1 MAGAMTHFLD
11 TSEKRIVKTIPLLS
25 DPGCVLHRVR
35 AAARVA
41 GRLLSSLALL
51 LSGASVHAEAL
62 GTAFFYGAPVPVEQL
77 SRYKWVVVEADNL
90 GSPARLAASGALV
103 FAYVSVGEAEGWRAS
118 TRALDNSLFDGANS
132 AWGSRVADLTQPG
145 WSKFLLETRM
155 AGLWKQGYRAF
166 FLDTLD
172 SYQLTAKDP
181 AARLR
186 QQRALVA
193 LIEAMHRR
201 FPGVQLLLNRGF
213 EVLPDVSTLVV
224 GVAAES
230 LYQSWDPKMGAYTTV
245 DEPSREWLL
254 ARLREVQQRFGLPVT
269 VIDYVPK
276 KDSALARATAQRIT
290 DAGFTPWIAT
300 PQLDT
305 IAETNLP

>member
-1 MAGAMTHFLD
+1 M
-11 TSEKRIVKTIPLLS
+11 PLR
-25 DPGCVLHRVR
+25 G
-35 AAARVA
+35 AARAVA
-41 GRLLSSLALL
+41 RLFPSLALVCG
-51 LSGASVHAEAL
+51 SAL
-62 GTAFFYGAPVPVEQL
+62 AQAQPPSTAFFYGAPVPVEQL
-77 SRYKWVVVEADNL
+77 SRYKRVVVEADNL

-118 TRALDNSLFDGANS
+118 TRALDDSLFDGANS
-132 AWGSRVADLTQPG
+132 AWGSRVADLTHPG
-145 WSKFLLETRM
+145 WTRFLLETRM
-155 AGLWKQGYRAF
+155 AGLWKQGYRGF

-186 QQRALVA
+186 QQRALVV
-193 LIEAMHRR
+193 LIGAIHRR

-213 EVLPDVSTLVV
+213 EVLPDVSAMVV

-230 LYQSWDPKMGAYTTV
+230 LFQSWDPKAGAYTVV

-254 ARLREVQQRFGLPVT
+254 GRLREVQQRFALPVT
-269 VIDYVPK
+269 VIDYVAK

-290 DAGFTPWIAT
+290 DAGFTAWVAT

>member
-1 MAGAMTHFLD
+1 MRPPTPTPNPA
-11 TSEKRIVKTIPLLS
+11 LLR
-25 DPGCVLHRVR
+25 G
-35 AAARVA
+35 AARA
-41 GRLLSSLALL
+41 LARLFPSLALVFSTTL
-51 LSGASVHAEAL
+51 AQAQGPS
-62 GTAFFYGAPVPVEQL
+62 TAFFYGAPVPVEQL
-77 SRYKWVVVEADNL
+77 SRYKRVVVEADNL
-90 GSPARLAASGALV
+90 GSPTRLAASGALV

-118 TRALDNSLFDGANS
+118 TRALDDSLFDGANS
-132 AWGSRVADLTQPG
+132 AWGSRVADLTHPG
-145 WSKFLLETRM
+145 WTRFLLETRM

-181 AARLR
+181 AARVR

-193 LIEAMHRR
+193 LIEAIHRR

-213 EVLPDVSTLVV
+213 EVLPDVSSLVV

-230 LYQSWDPKMGAYTTV
+230 LFQSWDPKAGAYTVV

-254 ARLREVQQRFGLPVT
+254 GRLREVQQRFALPVT
-269 VIDYVPK
+269 VIDYVAR

-290 DAGFTPWIAT
+290 DAGFTAWVAT

>member
-1 MAGAMTHFLD
+1 
-11 TSEKRIVKTIPLLS
+11 
-25 DPGCVLHRVR
+25 
-35 AAARVA
+35 
-41 GRLLSSLALL
+41 LALL
-51 LSGASVHAEAL
+51 FGGASVHAQPL
-62 GTAFFYGAPVPVEQL
+62 STAFFYGAPVPVEQL
-77 SRYKWVVVEADNL
+77 SRYKRVVVEADNL
-90 GSPARLAASGALV
+90 GSPTRLAASGALV

-118 TRALDNSLFDGANS
+118 TRALDDSLFDGANS
-132 AWGSRVADLTQPG
+132 AWGSRVADLTHPG

-193 LIEAMHRR
+193 LIEAMHRH

-254 ARLREVQQRFGLPVT
+254 GRLREVQQRFALPVT

-276 KDSALARATAQRIT
+276 NDRALARATAQRIT
-290 DAGFTPWIAT
+290 DAGFTAWVAT

>member
-1 MAGAMTHFLD
+1 MNIFSSPSDRCLAQQ
-11 TSEKRIVKTIPLLS
+11 RLLC
-25 DPGCVLHRVR
+25 G
-35 AAARVA
+35 AARAA
-41 GRLLSSLALL
+41 GRLLPLLALL
-51 LSGASVHAEAL
+51 LGSALARAEAPS
-62 GTAFFYGAPVPVEQL
+62 TAFFYGAPVPVEQL
-77 SRYKWVVVEADNL
+77 SRYKRVVVEADNL
-90 GSPARLAASGALV
+90 GSPARLAASGAVV

-118 TRALDNSLFDGANS
+118 TRALDDSLFDGANS
-132 AWGSRVADLTQPG
+132 AWGSRVADLTHPG
-145 WSKFLLETRM
+145 WTAFLLETRM

-186 QQRALVA
+186 QQRALVV
-193 LIEAMHRR
+193 LIEAIHRR

-213 EVLPDVSTLVV
+213 EVLPDVSALVV

-230 LYQSWDPKMGAYTTV
+230 LFQSWDPNAGVYTVV

-254 ARLREVQQRFGLPVT
+254 GRLREVQQRFALPVT
-269 VIDYVPK
+269 VIDYVAK
-276 KDSALARATAQRIT
+276 NDRALARATAQRIT
-290 DAGFTPWIAT
+290 DAGFTAWVAT

-305 IAETNLP
+305 IAETTLP